1 MISIIARTAS
11 SSMRSGTEP
20 LPILRSARTAERFS
34 KQQTSTTR
42 SEDIMA
48 EFFIEHPWLGLL
60 IGIVFLLVYIWL
72 ICIDTKEGD

>member
-1 MISIIARTAS
+1 MALTI
-11 SSMRSGTEP
+11 
-20 LPILRSARTAERFS
+20 
-34 KQQTSTTR
+34 TTR
-42 SEDIMA
+42 SEDSMA